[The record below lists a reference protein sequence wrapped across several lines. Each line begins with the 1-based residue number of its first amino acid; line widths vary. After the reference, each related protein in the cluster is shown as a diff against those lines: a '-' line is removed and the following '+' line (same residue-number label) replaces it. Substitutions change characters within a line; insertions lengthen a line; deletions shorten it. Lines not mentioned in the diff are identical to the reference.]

1 MATDKMLHMGL
12 CFALTATLTYL
23 KSWWIAV
30 VVAVVIGILKEVV
43 DQIVYKG
50 WDWED
55 LAADGIGIL
64 AGVITGVTCSMLFA

>member
-50 WDWED
+50 WDWKD

-64 AGVITGVTCSMLFA
+64 AGVLAGITCSMLFT